1 MERRLL
7 SYLRMRVFVGI
18 AIALSC
24 FACGGDGN
32 PDGSSDAPTYYRD
45 VEPIVQVSCNGC
57 HAPGGIGPV
66 QLTPETAPDLAGLM
80 SHQVQ
85 SGLMPPWQPSDL
97 GPALHGD
104 RRLAQDEIDTIVAWA
119 AAGAPLGD
127 PADHQ
132 DRAPVRSFNLTDPD
146 HAFRIAE
153 PYYPDKALEDD
164 VRCFIIELPFTT
176 NTWLRA
182 VRFHM
187 DQRVMVH
194 HIGAGIAS
202 GAEAQKARQIDAAD
216 PGPGYGC
223 SGGFRVNLSSGL
235 GIGGPGAE
243 GYEYPGGAGAFIPA
257 NSIVIM
263 TIHYYTPFAGSA
275 ADRSGVDLWVSPT
288 PLRPMGQLSI
298 SGPSELPC
306 PGGPSSAS
314 GDRCNRDTS
323 LALPGAFTPIV
334 NRAIN
339 NNLLR
344 HCGYTLD
351 QLDDGLDFSNPTAAR
366 FLVKRQCEGEVP
378 YDGTLR
384 LVANHMHTRG
394 ADSRI
399 EVQRGGQWE
408 VLFDIPRWD
417 WHWESSYLL
426 ADTVGLRRGDK
437 LRVTCTFDNGVAAQP
452 ADPARAGA
460 LEAVRYV
467 TAAEGRTDEMCGGSL
482 WIERT
487 PIGQP
492 TLCAEAKQTFDR
504 LCPGLGSVS
513 SALWGGA
520 CTSTAEM
527 YAVQLLGTPDA
538 SIPYYWCDVEP
549 TGTAGATCS
558 QTLSCATQCT
568 TQACVDTCE
577 AQASPR
583 GGHRYDRVMSCAAQ
597 WCAGDTG
604 QLWSA
609 CVGVACGHEL
619 GRCLQ

>member
-1 MERRLL
+1 
-7 SYLRMRVFVGI
+7 MRTAVGI

-24 FACGGDGN
+24 FACGADGD
-32 PDGSSDAPTYYRD
+32 PDAPPQAPTYYRD

-57 HAPGGIGPV
+57 HAAGGIGPV
-66 QLTPETAPDLAGLM
+66 QFTPETVADLAGRM
-80 SHQVQ
+80 SLQVQ

-104 RRLAQDEIDTIVAWA
+104 RRLAQPEIDAIVAWA

-132 DRAPVRSFNLTDPD
+132 DREPVRSFDLTSPD
-146 HAFRIAE
+146 QAFRIAE
-153 PYYPDKALEDD
+153 PYYPDKSLEDD
-164 VRCFIIELPFTT
+164 VRCFLIELPFTT

-182 VRFHM
+182 VRFNM

-202 GAEAQKARQIDAAD
+202 GTEAQKARQLDAAD
-216 PGPGYGC
+216 PGPGYAC
-223 SGGFRVNLSSGL
+223 PGGFRVNLSSGL

-257 NSIVIM
+257 SSVVIM
-263 TIHYYTPFAGSA
+263 TIHYYTPYAGA
-275 ADRSGVDLWVSPT
+275 VADRSGVDLWISPA

-306 PGGPSSAS
+306 PGGPSSAA

-323 LALPGAFTPIV
+323 LALPGAFNPIV

-351 QLDDGLDFSNPTAAR
+351 QLDDGLDFSNPAAPK
-366 FLVKRQCEGEVP
+366 FLVKRQCEGVVP
-378 YDGTLR
+378 YAGTLR
-384 LVANHMHTRG
+384 LVGNHMHTRG

-399 EVQRGGQWE
+399 EVQRDGRWQ

-426 ADTVGLRRGDK
+426 AEDVALREGDK

-452 ADPARAGA
+452 PDLDRGGA
-460 LEAVRYV
+460 LSGVRYV

-482 WIERT
+482 WIERA
-487 PIGQP
+487 PLGQP

-538 SIPYYWCDVEP
+538 SIPHYWCDVEP
-549 TGTAGATCS
+549 AGTIGATCT

-568 TQACVDTCE
+568 TQSCVDGCK
-577 AQASPR
+577 AQASAR
-583 GGHRYDRVMSCAAQ
+583 ALHRYDRVMSCAAQ

-604 QLWSA
+604 SLWAA
-609 CVGVACGHEL
+609 CVGVACGSEY
-619 GRCLQ
+619 GKCLQ